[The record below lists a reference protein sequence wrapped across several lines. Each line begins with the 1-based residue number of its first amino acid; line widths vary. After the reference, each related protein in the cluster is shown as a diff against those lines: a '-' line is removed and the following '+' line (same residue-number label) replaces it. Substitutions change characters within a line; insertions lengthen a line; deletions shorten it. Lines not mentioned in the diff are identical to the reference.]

1 MRSLRGPQHYRDQ
14 ALRLRTEAGQG
25 ATPQTCHRL
34 ERIARVYDRLATS
47 VEKEM
52 KLRAAA
58 EEPVEPATVVKAR
71 DFA

>member
-1 MRSLRGPQHYRDQ
+1 V
-14 ALRLRTEAGQG
+14 RLRTEAGQG

-52 KLRAAA
+52 KLRPAA
-58 EEPVEPATVVKAR
+58 EEPVEPAGVVKAGEL
-71 DFA
+71 A